1 MIKNLLLIDDDL
13 IYTFVFPELVS
24 QSGKVEHFHIENDG
38 LNGLKYLQSCQEYP
52 DLILLDLKMPVMDGF
67 GFLEEYGQHFAHKLP
82 NTIVV
87 VMTSSIRQKDR
98 EEVMKHAFVS
108 DFLSKPITESLLDHI
123 SEKYF
128 IAEK

>member
-13 IYTFVFPELVS
+13 IYSFVFPELVR

-38 LNGLKYLQSCQEYP
+38 LSGLKYLESCKEYP
-52 DLILLDLKMPVMDGF
+52 NLILLDLKMPVLDGF
-67 GFLEEYGQHFAHKLP
+67 GFLEEYGLHFADKLKD
-82 NTIVV
+82 TVLV

-98 EEVMKHAFVS
+98 EEVMRHPFVS
-108 DFLSKPITESLLDHI
+108 DFLSKPVTESLLDQI

-128 IAEK
+128 VS